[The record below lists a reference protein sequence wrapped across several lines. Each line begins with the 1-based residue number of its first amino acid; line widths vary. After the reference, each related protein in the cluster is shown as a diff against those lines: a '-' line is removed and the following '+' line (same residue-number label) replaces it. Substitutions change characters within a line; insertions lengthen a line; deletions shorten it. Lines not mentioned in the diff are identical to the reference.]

1 MTETEKTLADENKG
15 LEELHEQISTA
26 ENDAKDF
33 AEEISKTKEMLEEM
47 DAGVRIE
54 EDSLL
59 QKEMSGLNSRG
70 KRTLKNSAMAAL
82 SIAGEAAAAA
92 AGMTEMQKKMHE
104 KSDEHINQV
113 RAEMGKEAI
122 TRKELDGNKIRQ
134 GLFEIAKKEAVKR
147 IPFAGSAK
155 AGLELFGI
163 SLDGADNDDD
173 DLDFEFNETE
183 EIAEPVKVEAPPKQS
198 AEDILSL
205 LQKLSSMK
213 DAGILSEEEFANKKA
228 ELLLK
233 L

>member
-15 LEELHEQISTA
+15 LEELHEQISTV

-33 AEEISKTKEMLEEM
+33 AAELSKTKEMLEEM
-47 DAGVRIE
+47 DAGVRE

-173 DLDFEFNETE
+173 DLDFEFDETE
-183 EIAEPVKVEAPPKQS
+183 EIAEPVKVEAPAKQS

-213 DAGILSEEEFANKKA
+213 DAGILSEEEFAAKKA

>member
-33 AEEISKTKEMLEEM
+33 AAEISKTKEMLEGM

-173 DLDFEFNETE
+173 LDFEFNETE
-183 EIAEPVKVEAPPKQS
+183 EIAEPVKVEAPAKQS

>member
-1 MTETEKTLADENKG
+1 M
-15 LEELHEQISTA
+15 A
-26 ENDAKDF
+26 EN
-33 AEEISKTKEMLEEM
+33 ETKEVVVTSEESEDM
-47 DAGVRIE
+47 SNTVRIE
-54 EDSLL
+54 EDTLF
-59 QKEMSGLNSRG
+59 QKEVNNLNNRG

-163 SLDGADNDDD
+163 SLDSKDEIED
-173 DLDFEFNETE
+173 DLDFDFEETE
-183 EIAEPVKVEAPPKQS
+183 EVQERVVVETAPKQS
-198 AEDILSL
+198 TEDILSL
-205 LQKLSSMK
+205 LQKLSAMK
-213 DAGILSEEEFANKKA
+213 DAGILSEEEFAAKKS

>member
-1 MTETEKTLADENKG
+1 M
-15 LEELHEQISTA
+15 A
-26 ENDAKDF
+26 EN
-33 AEEISKTKEMLEEM
+33 ETKEVVITSEESEDM
-47 DAGVRIE
+47 SNTVRIE
-54 EDSLL
+54 EDTLF
-59 QKEMSGLNSRG
+59 QKEVNNLNNRG

-163 SLDGADNDDD
+163 SLDSKDEIED
-173 DLDFEFNETE
+173 DLDFDFEETE
-183 EIAEPVKVEAPPKQS
+183 EVQERVVVETAPKQS
-198 AEDILSL
+198 TEDILSL
-205 LQKLSSMK
+205 LQKLSAMK
-213 DAGILSEEEFANKKA
+213 DAGILSEEEFAAKKS

>member
-1 MTETEKTLADENKG
+1 M
-15 LEELHEQISTA
+15 A
-26 ENDAKDF
+26 EN
-33 AEEISKTKEMLEEM
+33 ETKEVVITSEESEDM
-47 DAGVRIE
+47 SNTVRIE
-54 EDSLL
+54 EDTLF
-59 QKEMSGLNSRG
+59 QKEVNNLNNRG

-163 SLDGADNDDD
+163 SLDSKEEIDD
-173 DLDFEFNETE
+173 DLDFDFEETE
-183 EIAEPVKVEAPPKQS
+183 EVQERVVVETTPKQS
-198 AEDILSL
+198 TEDILSL

-213 DAGILSEEEFANKKA
+213 DAGILSEEEFVAKKA

>member
-33 AEEISKTKEMLEEM
+33 AAELSKTKEMLEEM
-47 DAGVRIE
+47 DAGVRE

-173 DLDFEFNETE
+173 DLDFEFDETE
-183 EIAEPVKVEAPPKQS
+183 EIAEPVKVETPAKQS